1 MNIYISTISLKLY
14 IWENLMIVRIEC
26 EILNSQEKENSF
38 LLFEQ
43 SFKRFLQHYKY
54 FDWLFCVFDLLSKS
68 ICVSFSLFSR
78 SSN

>member
-26 EILNSQEKENSF
+26 EILNYQEKENSF

-54 FDWLFCVFDLLSKS
+54 FD
-68 ICVSFSLFSR
+68 
-78 SSN
+78 